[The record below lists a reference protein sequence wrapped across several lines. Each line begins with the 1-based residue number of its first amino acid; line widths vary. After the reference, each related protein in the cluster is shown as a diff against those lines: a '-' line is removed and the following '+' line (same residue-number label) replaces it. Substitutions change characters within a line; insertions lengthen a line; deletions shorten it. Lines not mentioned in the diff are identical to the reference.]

1 MKTKTEEANSEKE
14 KLPEVE
20 KAEVKSEESV
30 EVSAEPVEVSE
41 GSVKVEE
48 KVESEDPV
56 KVSEGSVEVSEDL
69 TKEVEEKVESEEEPT
84 EEAEEKVESEE
95 PAKIKEKA
103 PKRKKGKAG
112 KEDVTG
118 ILERVYTIP
127 FDRVRNVPKTQRARR
142 AIKTIRKFVKRHMK
156 SDNIWIDNRVN
167 ALIWARGAE
176 KPPARIKVKTTK
188 FDDGLV
194 EVVPL
199 EE

>member
-14 KLPEVE
+14 KLPEIE
-20 KAEVKSEESV
+20 KAEVESKD
-30 EVSAEPVEVSE
+30 PTEVSE
-41 GSVKVEE
+41 EE
-48 KVESEDPV
+48 SR
-56 KVSEGSVEVSEDL
+56 
-69 TKEVEEKVESEEEPT
+69 KEIEAKVESEEEPKK
-84 EEAEEKVESEE
+84 EIEAKVESEE
-95 PAKIKEKA
+95 EPKKEKA
-103 PKRKKGKAG
+103 PKKKRGKAG

-127 FDRVRNVPKTQRARR
+127 FERVRNVPKTQRARR

-167 ALIWARGAE
+167 ALIWARGAA
-176 KPPARIKVKTTK
+176 KPPSKIKVKTTK